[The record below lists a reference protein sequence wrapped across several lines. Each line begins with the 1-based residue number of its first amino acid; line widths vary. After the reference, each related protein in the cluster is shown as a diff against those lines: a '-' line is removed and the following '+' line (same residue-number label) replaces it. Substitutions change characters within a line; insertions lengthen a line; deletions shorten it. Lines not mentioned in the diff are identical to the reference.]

1 METQALGNND
11 FLETIT
17 PLGLAELLEGFSVVR
32 ERLESILDNMVE
44 ITTEAVNDRKVLR
57 KGLEEA
63 ADVLERLNDG
73 EGTMS
78 KLLRDKALY
87 GSVVSMVEDG
97 RRTAS
102 VLEEAATRSLPL
114 IEDLGETARNIQVS
128 SEDFP
133 EIVESAS
140 RLLEASS
147 LAMENLGQ
155 LADELKSVSR
165 SLPGIV
171 ESIKSTADNVE
182 EASRELPA
190 ASRSIR
196 TTASEAGRVV
206 EAAKGSWLLKGSF
219 SEGEETSPVEVD
231 GR

>member
-1 METQALGNND
+1 M
-11 FLETIT
+11 
-17 PLGLAELLEGFSVVR
+17 
-32 ERLESILDNMVE
+32 
-44 ITTEAVNDRKVLR
+44 
-57 KGLEEA
+57 
-63 ADVLERLNDG
+63 
-73 EGTMS
+73 
-78 KLLRDKALY
+78 
-87 GSVVSMVEDG
+87 
-97 RRTAS
+97 
-102 VLEEAATRSLPL
+102 
-114 IEDLGETARNIQVS
+114 S

-155 LADELKSVSR
+155 LADELKTVSR

-196 TTASEAGRVV
+196 TTANEAGRVV
-206 EAAKGSWLLKGSF
+206 EAAKGNWLLKGSF
-219 SEGEETSPVEVD
+219 SEEEETLPVEVD